1 MTVPTKRATVRKSA
15 LAKLAALIAVVFAIL
30 SILSSCAPIEDPS
43 PGGNT
48 PEAGLA
54 VYFMDVGQADSALV
68 CCDGAHMLI
77 DGGNVADSNLV
88 YSFLEK
94 HGADYLEYIV
104 ATHAH
109 EDHVGGLSGA
119 LNYAKAGTALCP
131 VMEFDSKAFGNFKK
145 YLGQQGVEITVPQ
158 PGDTFKLGGADVEI
172 LGPINETTNTNNTS
186 IVMRIVYG
194 DTSILFTGDA
204 EREEEADILEAG
216 YDISST
222 ILKVGHHGSET
233 STSYPFLRE
242 VMPQYA
248 VISVGAKNSYGH
260 PDEDTLSRLRDAGA
274 TVYRTDT
281 QGTVT
286 CTSDGKTVTF
296 QTERNAGAA
305 STPTAPPSSPEAT
318 GTAYIGNIR
327 SHKFHR
333 PECSG
338 LPDEKNRTQFTSRAE
353 AVNAGYDPCGIC
365 KP

>member
-1 MTVPTKRATVRKSA
+1 MSKRSAIRKSA
-15 LAKLAALIAVVFAIL
+15 LARLTLLFMVVIAI
-30 SILSSCAPIEDPS
+30 ITQLSSCALIGGPPPGDNDPE
-43 PGGNT
+43 T
-48 PEAGLA
+48 GLTI
-54 VYFMDVGQADSALV
+54 YYIDVGQADSALI
-68 CCDGAHMLI
+68 CCDGEHMLI

-94 HGADYLEYIV
+94 HGVDYLEYIV
-104 ATHAH
+104 ATHGH

-119 LNYAKAGTALCP
+119 LNYAKAETALCP
-131 VMEFDSKAFGNFKK
+131 VTEFDSKAFDDFKK
-145 YLGQQGVEITVPQ
+145 YLDLQGVEITVPQ
-158 PGDTFKLGGADVEI
+158 VGDVFKLGGADVQI
-172 LGPINETTNTNNTS
+172 LGPINETSNANNTS

-194 DTSILFTGDA
+194 DTSFLFTGDA

-216 YDISST
+216 CDISST
-222 ILKVGHHGSET
+222 VLKVGHHGSET

-242 VMPQYA
+242 IMPQYA

-260 PDEDTLSRLRDAGA
+260 PDEDTLSRLRDAGTA
-274 TVYRTDT
+274 VYRTDV

-305 STPTAPPSSPEAT
+305 TNPTANPSSTSEAERIT
-318 GTAYIGNIR
+318 YIGNIR

-338 LPDEKNRTQFTSRAE
+338 LPDAKNRILFGTRSE
-353 AVNAGYDPCGIC
+353 AIDAGYDPCGIC